1 MGSRAITTPHHL
13 TTVQLT
19 RVAGGGRFYAV
30 SNLNFTHHS
39 PRCRVA
45 RSPPC
50 LTNAIIRHSPKEVYL
65 HKDTNIYILH
75 SKEFTKL
82 CVAVQSHPKTEIL
95 YHCAAAEPVGDT
107 QWPGARASSPA
118 QLPSARSTLS
128 QGAKGAFRLI
138 SETVHLDGQRQGNR
152 RLGRRL
158 ARAPEAVAGRP
169 EGRPLPGSAELPR
182 AARRALRRHRSRA
195 GALSKGH
202 FAHAA
207 ARRTRMR

>member
-1 MGSRAITTPHHL
+1 MRGEEG
-13 TTVQLT
+13 
-19 RVAGGGRFYAV
+19 AGAAGP
-30 SNLNFTHHS
+30 SKKDN
-39 PRCRVA
+39 
-45 RSPPC
+45 
-50 LTNAIIRHSPKEVYL
+50 
-65 HKDTNIYILH
+65 HKDTNIYILR

-82 CVAVQSHPKTEIL
+82 CVAVQSHPKTKIL

-107 QWPGARASSPA
+107 QWPGARASSLA

-169 EGRPLPGSAELPR
+169 EGRPLPGSAELPK
-182 AARRALRRHRSRA
+182 AARCALRRRRSRA
-195 GALSKGH
+195 GALPRLPFDPAG
-202 FAHAA
+202 ALAELLG
-207 ARRTRMR
+207 ARRRRRALLRAPLGRGGEAGGAGDGPLGQLLGLLGHLDRRQVGQDV